1 MKFISFGKINSKFFL
16 YLLFFV
22 IVAIFLDWISNYLPK
37 QKDKIKNVILNIL
50 INFFGFVFFGIPEY
64 IIKKKYYSRKNADT
78 KINNNKL
85 VYIYNNPNKKNYKN
99 LIILI
104 ILITL
109 DYEYLN
115 SNNIFVIKYPQ
126 YFKFVF
132 GEYFNVI
139 LILYFYLIYRIIH
152 KTTFYKH
159 QYLSLVILITLGFI
173 RCSIQL
179 FYFDGIRFDFPVDL
193 LYFSYLF
200 IHSIPLSLKFYV
212 PDYFVRNKYYSIL
225 FILCIT
231 GAIFTICSIILL
243 SIFLNINIE
252 ESSIFSIFLIKD
264 EIPSTFIIVVY
275 LFRSILY
282 ALYYFFL
289 MKTINDFS
297 IFHIIILLFF
307 EEFISNILG
316 VSEDLDIGKLIFI
329 IISFPFEILIIF
341 VFVEIIELN
350 FWGLNL
356 NLKRNI
362 INRERDEIN
371 LLNEISD
378 KESDTN
384 SNSEN
389 NSSIELSS
397 NSSIND

>member
-1 MKFISFGKINSKFFL
+1 M
-16 YLLFFV
+16 
-22 IVAIFLDWISNYLPK
+22 
-37 QKDKIKNVILNIL
+37 
-50 INFFGFVFFGIPEY
+50 
-64 IIKKKYYSRKNADT
+64 
-78 KINNNKL
+78 
-85 VYIYNNPNKKNYKN
+85 
-99 LIILI
+99 
-104 ILITL
+104 
-109 DYEYLN
+109 
-115 SNNIFVIKYPQ
+115 
-126 YFKFVF
+126 
-132 GEYFNVI
+132 
-139 LILYFYLIYRIIH
+139 
-152 KTTFYKH
+152 
-159 QYLSLVILITLGFI
+159 
-173 RCSIQL
+173 
-179 FYFDGIRFDFPVDL
+179 
-193 LYFSYLF
+193 
-200 IHSIPLSLKFYV
+200 
-212 PDYFVRNKYYSIL
+212 RNKYYSIL

-231 GAIFTICSIILL
+231 GVIFTICSIILL

-316 VSEDLDIGKLIFI
+316 VSEDLDIGKLMFI

-362 INRERDEIN
+362 INIERDEIN